1 LGPDHGRRLRRRA
14 AGEKETMILAHYLIL
29 SAALFSI
36 GAYGVLARRNL
47 LIILMSV
54 EVMLNGVNVAL
65 LAFSRFYA
73 KNPGN
78 PGHVFVLIV
87 MGVAAAEVSVGLAI
101 LIAVFRNRKTVDTG
115 DLKSLQG

>member
-1 LGPDHGRRLRRRA
+1 
-14 AGEKETMILAHYLIL
+14 MISHYLIV
-29 SAALFSI
+29 SAALFAI

-65 LAFSRFYA
+65 LAFARLHQQTT
-73 KNPGN
+73 GQ
-78 PGHVFVLIV
+78 VFVLIV

-115 DLKSLQG
+115 DLKSLRG

>member
-1 LGPDHGRRLRRRA
+1 
-14 AGEKETMILAHYLIL
+14 MSIAHCLVL
-29 SAALFSI
+29 SAALFAV

-47 LIILMSV
+47 LVILMSV

-65 LAFSRFYA
+65 LAFARLH
-73 KNPGN
+73 GN
-78 PGHVFVLIV
+78 TTGHVFVLMV

>member
-1 LGPDHGRRLRRRA
+1 
-14 AGEKETMILAHYLIL
+14 MIAHYLIV
-29 SAALFSI
+29 SAALFAI
-36 GAYGVLARRNL
+36 GAFGVIARRNL

-65 LAFSRFYA
+65 LAFARFHA
-73 KNPGN
+73 NSH
-78 PGHVFVLIV
+78 GHVFVLMV

>member
-1 LGPDHGRRLRRRA
+1 
-14 AGEKETMILAHYLIL
+14 MISHYLIV
-29 SAALFSI
+29 SAALFAI

-65 LAFSRFYA
+65 LAFARLYGQSV
-73 KNPGN
+73 GQL
-78 PGHVFVLIV
+78 FVLFV

-115 DLKSLQG
+115 DLKSLRG

>member
-1 LGPDHGRRLRRRA
+1 
-14 AGEKETMILAHYLIL
+14 MIGQYLVL
-29 SAALFSI
+29 SAAMFAI

-54 EVMLNGVNVAL
+54 ELMLNGVNIAL
-65 LAFSRFYA
+65 LAFARFHA
-73 KNPGN
+73 ASSGTS
-78 PGHVFVLIV
+78 GHVFVLMV

-115 DLKSLQG
+115 DLKSLKG